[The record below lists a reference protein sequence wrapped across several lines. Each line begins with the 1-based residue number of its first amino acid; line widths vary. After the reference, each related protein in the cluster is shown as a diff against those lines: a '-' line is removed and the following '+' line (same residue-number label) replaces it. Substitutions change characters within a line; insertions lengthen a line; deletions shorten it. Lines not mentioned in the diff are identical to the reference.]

1 MAVTD
6 LAGILVKLYLGQG
19 KIVEYLEMVCAEEI
33 YITSNY
39 YTVLQ
44 FCLQYGMLFHELS
57 LFQTI
62 PTLCSERILSQRNR

>member
-39 YTVLQ
+39 YIAI
-44 FCLQYGMLFHELS
+44 LFAS
-57 LFQTI
+57 LYM
-62 PTLCSERILSQRNR
+62 